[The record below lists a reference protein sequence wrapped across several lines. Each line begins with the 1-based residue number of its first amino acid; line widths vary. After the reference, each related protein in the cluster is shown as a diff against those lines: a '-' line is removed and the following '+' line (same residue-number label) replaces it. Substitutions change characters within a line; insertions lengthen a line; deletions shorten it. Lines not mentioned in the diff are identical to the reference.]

1 MSARQEATEDPSG
14 GTLVSPSPAD
24 PATTPSLEGH
34 AAILAPVPATAL
46 AGFRR
51 VAASLVLADACSIV
65 GALFVAHAD
74 GPDGIGLTP
83 DLILVMLV
91 APIVWVGL
99 FHSFGLYGVRHLSP
113 PEELRRLISATTL
126 AVVVIMLGSVWWDEA
141 FDRSS
146 LALTWIVALSF
157 ELVVRR
163 LARWHIRKQKRLG
176 RLALRTLIVGTND
189 EGVTIASA
197 LSLPASG
204 FVTIGF
210 VSSADP
216 HRSDDELPLLGSID
230 DLLET
235 IQRFSVE
242 CVFVA
247 STAASPDDV
256 YRISR
261 SCREANIEMRV
272 SANAPEVLTS
282 RVSIQQVHNLMV
294 LAVRPM
300 KLTRTQSALKRS
312 SDLAIAS
319 LGVILLTPLMVAIAC
334 AIKLTSRGP
343 VLFHQERVTKGGR
356 SFTMYKFR
364 TMVADPERA
373 LDGSVI
379 DLTKPFFKMPRD
391 PRLIRV
397 GHLLRS
403 FSLDELP
410 QLWNVLRGDMSL
422 VGPRPLPA
430 EQVTANHDLLQPR
443 HEVRAGITGWWQ
455 ISGRS
460 DVGPEEAL
468 KMDMFYVENW
478 SLTLDLYVLLKTA
491 GAVVKRKGAY

>member
-1 MSARQEATEDPSG
+1 
-14 GTLVSPSPAD
+14 V
-24 PATTPSLEGH
+24 
-34 AAILAPVPATAL
+34 
-46 AGFRR
+46 
-51 VAASLVLADACSIV
+51 
-65 GALFVAHAD
+65 
-74 GPDGIGLTP
+74 
-83 DLILVMLV
+83 
-91 APIVWVGL
+91 
-99 FHSFGLYGVRHLSP
+99 
-113 PEELRRLISATTL
+113 
-126 AVVVIMLGSVWWDEA
+126 
-141 FDRSS
+141 
-146 LALTWIVALSF
+146 
-157 ELVVRR
+157 
-163 LARWHIRKQKRLG
+163 
-176 RLALRTLIVGTND
+176 
-189 EGVTIASA
+189 
-197 LSLPASG
+197 
-204 FVTIGF
+204 
-210 VSSADP
+210 
-216 HRSDDELPLLGSID
+216 
-230 DLLET
+230 
-235 IQRFSVE
+235 
-242 CVFVA
+242 
-247 STAASPDDV
+247 
-256 YRISR
+256 
-261 SCREANIEMRV
+261 
-272 SANAPEVLTS
+272 
-282 RVSIQQVHNLMV
+282 
-294 LAVRPM
+294 
-300 KLTRTQSALKRS
+300 LKRS

-319 LGVILLTPLMVAIAC
+319 LGAILLAPLMVAIAC

-373 LDGSVI
+373 LDGRVI

-391 PRLIRV
+391 PRLIGV

-478 SLTLDLYVLLKTA
+478 SLTLDLYVLLKTV